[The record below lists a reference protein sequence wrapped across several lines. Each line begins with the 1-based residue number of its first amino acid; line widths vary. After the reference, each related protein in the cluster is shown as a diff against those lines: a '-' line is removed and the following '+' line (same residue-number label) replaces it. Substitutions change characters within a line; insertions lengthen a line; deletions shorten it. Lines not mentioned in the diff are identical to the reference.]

1 MAKTLCDGVFEGGG
15 AKGAAFVGA
24 LEAMEKHDLWFQR
37 VAGTSAGSIVAAL
50 IAAGYPAAAG
60 GGETIKELLFTTP
73 FEKFKD
79 APDQDAFP
87 EDVRKQSYLYQ
98 LFRGIHIPG
107 FPAKLEEAID
117 QQIFQGLNHSQAF
130 RFIFN
135 FIERGGL
142 YAGAYFR
149 QWINDKITARLK
161 GKGVVDEY
169 PTFAQMFAVT
179 GISLSVVASD
189 TINQQFLVFNEQLT
203 PAVKVADAV
212 RMSMSI
218 PFFFSSVSYQGSEVV
233 DGGLLSNFPMFLFLT
248 QNPFLTNTPA
258 ELNRLTL
265 GFLLDETQGKPP
277 VESRQEGKEEKL
289 LVGEITALKTVKR
302 ILNLVDTM
310 MAAHD
315 KMDTEHKENVV
326 RIGVKG
332 YQTTQF
338 ELSEA
343 QRQDLASRGWEATVA
358 FLQQKGVVVNPQP
371 SPYR

>member
-24 LEAMEKHDLWFQR
+24 LEAMERHDLWFQR

-50 IAAGYPAAAG
+50 IAAGYPAASG
-60 GGETIKELLFTTP
+60 SGETIKDLLFTTP
-73 FEKFKD
+73 FENFKD
-79 APDQDAFP
+79 APDQDAFS
-87 EDVRKQSYLYQ
+87 EAVRKQSYLYQ
-98 LFRGIHIPG
+98 LLQDIHIPG
-107 FPAKLEEAID
+107 FPLRWEEAID
-117 QQIFQGLNHSQAF
+117 QHIFQGLNRSQFF

-135 FIERGGL
+135 LIECGGL

-149 QWINDKITARLK
+149 QWINDKVTARLR
-161 GKGVVDEY
+161 GKGAVDEY
-169 PTFAQMFAVT
+169 PTFAQMFAIT

-189 TINQQFLVFNEQLT
+189 TTKQQFLVFNEQLT

-248 QNPFLTNTPA
+248 QNPFLTNTQA
-258 ELNRLTL
+258 ELNRLTI
-265 GFLLDETQGKPP
+265 GFLLDETQGNPP
-277 VESRQEGKEEKL
+277 VEARHEGKEEKL
-289 LVGEITALKTVKR
+289 LVGEITGLKTVKR

-315 KMDTEHKENVV
+315 KKDIEHKEDVV

-343 QRQDLASRGWEATVA
+343 QRKDLASRGWEATVP
-358 FLQQKGVVVNPQP
+358 FLQQKGVIANPQP
-371 SPYR
+371 SPYP

>member
-24 LEAMEKHDLWFQR
+24 LEALEKHDLWFQR

-50 IAAGYPAAAG
+50 IAAGYPAASG
-60 GGETIKELLFTTP
+60 DGETIKDLLFTTP

-79 APDQDAFP
+79 APGQEAFP
-87 EDVRKQSYLYQ
+87 EEVRKQSHLYK
-98 LFRGIHIPG
+98 LFREIDLPG
-107 FPAKLEEAID
+107 VPTKVEEWID
-117 QQIFQGLNHSQAF
+117 RQLFQGLNRSQFF

-142 YAGAYFR
+142 YAGEYFR
-149 QWINDKITARLK
+149 QWINDKLTARLQ
-161 GKGVVDEY
+161 GKGTIDEY
-169 PTFAQMFAVT
+169 PTFAQMFQIT

-189 TINQQFLVFNEQLT
+189 TTSQQFLVFNEQRT
-203 PAVKVADAV
+203 PTVKVADAV

-248 QNPFLTNTPA
+248 QNSYLTNTPA
-258 ELNRLTL
+258 DLDRLTI
-265 GFLLDETQGKPP
+265 GFLLDETQGNPP
-277 VESRQEGKEEKL
+277 VEARKEGSEDKT
-289 LVGEITALKTVKR
+289 LVGEITALKTIKR
-302 ILNLVDTM
+302 ILSLIDTM

-315 KMDTEHKENVV
+315 KKDIERKENVV

-343 QRQDLASRGWEATVA
+343 QRKDLASRGWGATVS
-358 FLQQKGVVVNPQP
+358 FLQQKGVITSPQS